1 MEKLDKEK
9 KKALISAYKER
20 KQIGGVFVIKNTVT
34 GQMLLMSTLDL
45 QGAKNSFHFAQKVG
59 GCFHMKL
66 QEVWKEF
73 GGEAFIMEVLEELKK
88 QETQTN
94 KEFRQDMDL
103 LEEMWLEKLDSATLY

>member
-1 MEKLDKEK
+1 MDKEK

-20 KQIGGVFVIKNTVT
+20 KQIGGVFVIRNTVT
-34 GQMLLMSTLDL
+34 GQMLLLSTLDL
-45 QGAKNSFHFAQKVG
+45 QGAKNSFNFTKKVGG

-73 GGEAFIMEVLEELKK
+73 GDKAFEMEVLEELEK

-103 LEEMWLEKLDSATLY
+103 LEEMWLEKLPAEALY